1 MHFVLR
7 LYSALQVR
15 REIVSQQTPGGLQTG
30 EFRMRIGSA
39 GVAHGLVGSCALLG
53 EPINVPFGMPL
64 SVALLCLNSF
74 FSVAQCNQSY
84 RAPCVPDFVRS
95 RQRGSFCQRD

>member
-1 MHFVLR
+1 MHFVVR
-7 LYSALQVR
+7 LYTALQVR

-53 EPINVPFGMPL
+53 EPINVPFGML
-64 SVALLCLNSF
+64 RSVALLCLNSF
-74 FSVAQCNQSY
+74 FLSHDEIKVI
-84 RAPCVPDFVRS
+84 VPRVYDFVRS
-95 RQRGSFCQRD
+95 RQRGSLCQGD